1 MEMSFRDAN
10 LTTRVEAVRYICLVA
25 ILIAL
30 PAAADAQRDVARRG
44 RSVQSQTASTPQD
57 RPAAK
62 QRPAAEQRP
71 PAEQRQAR
79 ERRSEQRQSAQQQQ
93 RPMTG
98 LGPIGLPPAPATTTN
113 TPWWERQGPPAWER
127 KQAPWWERPQ
137 IDPYKT
143 MNPARVMLDQ
153 ERDARRLARHPRPVH
168 PIYKPGY
175 IAPPIPDFLFPV
187 RDRLAAWAGVD
198 PNGFAMALINE
209 YRPGTPIGWHR
220 DAPQYDIIAG
230 VSLLSSCRMRLR
242 PYVPPSHAAG
252 QGKRRVTTHE
262 IELLPRSAYV
272 IRGEA
277 RSAYEHSIPAVT
289 SLRYSI
295 TLRTLR

>member
-1 MEMSFRDAN
+1 MSSLFGADLPPGFLHRNDFISTAEEAALAAQIDRLEFANFEMRGVVAKR
-10 LTTRVEAVRYICLVA
+10 RVAFFGASHDR
-25 ILIAL
+25 
-30 PAAADAQRDVARRG
+30 ADAP
-44 RSVQSQTASTPQD
+44 S
-57 RPAAK
+57 
-62 QRPAAEQRP
+62 
-71 PAEQRQAR
+71 
-79 ERRSEQRQSAQQQQ
+79 
-93 RPMTG
+93 
-98 LGPIGLPPAPATTTN
+98 
-113 TPWWERQGPPAWER
+113 
-127 KQAPWWERPQ
+127 
-137 IDPYKT
+137 
-143 MNPARVMLDQ
+143 
-153 ERDARRLARHPRPVH
+153 
-168 PIYKPGY
+168 
-175 IAPPIPDFLFPV
+175 PPIPDFLFPV

-242 PYVPPSHAAG
+242 PYVPPSHATG
-252 QGKRRVTTHE
+252 QTKRRMTTHE